1 MERTRT
7 LYQRAII
14 DGFEIDNVYENL
26 ERCREISHELKIM
39 DIIDPSSRQIGLLS
53 ELLYRMKNMP
63 ELEILDLSTIDEQEP
78 N

>member
-7 LYQRAII
+7 LYQRAMI

-26 ERCREISHELKIM
+26 ERCREISSELKM
-39 DIIDPSSRQIGLLS
+39 TDLIDPSSRQIGLLS
-53 ELLYRMKNMP
+53 ELLYRMKHMP
-63 ELEILDLSTIDEQEP
+63 ELEIMDLNLLEEQDP

>member
-7 LYQRAII
+7 LYQRAMI

-26 ERCREISHELKIM
+26 ERCREISSELKM
-39 DIIDPSSRQIGLLS
+39 TDLIDPSSRQIGLLS
-53 ELLYRMKNMP
+53 ELLYRMKHMP
-63 ELEILDLSTIDEQEP
+63 ELEILDLNLLEEQDP